1 MKIFT
6 VIVVA
11 LIVALLALAA
21 LSPPDSA
28 YGKWPVLMQ
37 ATTAASLLVMVYFAA
52 FGWLRR
58 DKYIMGA
65 MLFLLLD
72 AGIKLAMLPSRTNA
86 FGLLWGVLITLTGSG
101 LTLLAFGVI
110 RIVYI
115 AISTRSNPFNVPR
128 KENEK
133 QSRTMR
139 CWVLATSGEPPER

>member
-6 VIVVA
+6 AIVVA

-52 FGWLRR
+52 YGWLRR

-86 FGLLWGVLITLTGSG
+86 FGLFWAVLITLTGSG
-101 LTLLAFGVI
+101 LTLLGFGVI
-110 RIVYI
+110 RIAYI
-115 AISTRSNPFNVPR
+115 AISTRSNPFNLPT
-128 KENEK
+128 KIE
-133 QSRTMR
+133 
-139 CWVLATSGEPPER
+139 